1 MGGRSQYEYERQ
13 DGKRK
18 KNENGFCYKENCM
31 KDTEQF
37 VKVSNIFQRWG
48 IVYSV
53 SFDKNG
59 ELIHHVF

>member
-1 MGGRSQYEYERQ
+1 MNMN
-13 DGKRK
+13 GKTAKEK
-18 KNENGFCYKENCM
+18 KTKMDFVVKKIKNCM